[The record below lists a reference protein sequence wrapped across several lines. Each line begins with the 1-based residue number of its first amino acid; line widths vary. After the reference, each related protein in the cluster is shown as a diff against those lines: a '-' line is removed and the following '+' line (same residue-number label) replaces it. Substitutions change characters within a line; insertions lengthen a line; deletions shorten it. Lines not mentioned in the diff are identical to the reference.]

1 MSTGNSSVVNPR
13 GTVPQLARVR
23 LGLCAGRGLELP
35 PMLELQELSAILKL
49 QILQNFTKPRVS
61 VLNASTRILHN
72 CLRIQSAIINRRG
85 RTSGFHETARRSA
98 RYCPAAPDAPQGCPR
113 GARRSAA
120 LTRAGRRQP
129 WHRWIDA
136 WVCPRAD
143 AGRHDGGARFLDLRP
158 HSTDPMCAHSQA
170 TALRPARS
178 RMRMC
183 PWRSRM
189 YPLSWSATAAI
200 DTVDRGHPSTWA
212 SRSWVRSML

>member
-1 MSTGNSSVVNPR
+1 MRRKG
-13 GTVPQLARVR
+13 
-23 LGLCAGRGLELP
+23 
-35 PMLELQELSAILKL
+35 
-49 QILQNFTKPRVS
+49 
-61 VLNASTRILHN
+61 TRIATDARAARTFSDSEAPDSPELHETEGVGSKRVHADTSH